1 MEVLKYTERGHGPPF
16 HFSAG
21 GEDIVSYGE
30 KADDSALLINAMLKE
45 PYPPVSLP
53 KKVYMER
60 ALEIWNELGLP
71 EVRPQ
76 SPWYGY
82 SLGQWSDELDEEA
95 RLATAGEH
103 YKTGEKL
110 TGLRKKA

>member
-1 MEVLKYTERGHGPPF
+1 MSRAAIPIITL
-16 HFSAG
+16 SAE

-30 KADDSALLINAMLKE
+30 RADDSALLINAVLKE

-53 KKVYMER
+53 KKEYMER
-60 ALEIWNELGLP
+60 ALEIWNELELP

-82 SLGQWSDELDEEA
+82 SLGQWSAELDEEA
-95 RLATAGEH
+95 KLATAAEH

-110 TGLRKKA
+110 IGLRKKA

>member
-1 MEVLKYTERGHGPPF
+1 
-16 HFSAG
+16 
-21 GEDIVSYGE
+21 
-30 KADDSALLINAMLKE
+30 
-45 PYPPVSLP
+45 
-53 KKVYMER
+53 
-60 ALEIWNELGLP
+60 LP

-95 RLATAGEH
+95 RLAIAGEH